1 MPFIPILAH
10 GALGIFDELIFIS
23 VAAIF
28 LVMMGI
34 SWVNSRNQS
43 AEATEAELTQAE
55 ETPPSSPTVAQP
67 ANDDPEKADHF
78 RLE

>member
-1 MPFIPILAH
+1 MPFVPILAH

-55 ETPPSSPTVAQP
+55 ETPPSPRNLSQP
-67 ANDDPEKADHF
+67 ANDEPETAGHF